1 MIPYGRQDITQ
12 EDINSVINTLKSDFL
27 TQGPVVPLFEKKLCD
42 VTQAKY
48 SIAVNSCTSAL
59 HLACL
64 ALNLGPGDILWT
76 SPITFVAS
84 VNCALYC
91 GAKVDFVDID
101 PSTALMSIESL
112 KNKLIKAKKEGNLPK
127 IIIPV
132 HFAGQPCD
140 MKEIYELGQEYGFK
154 IIEDAAHAIGA
165 KYERDAVGNCRY
177 SDITV
182 FSFHPVKVITT
193 GEGGA
198 CLTNDANLANLI
210 MLLRSHGITRN
221 PSEMEQPPI
230 DSWYYEQIALG
241 FNYRMTDI
249 QAALGLSQLDRLDEY
264 ILRRSEIALWYDKNI
279 TDISIVEPLLRK
291 EDRTSSIHL
300 YVLRVRNLE
309 GLRDK
314 LYSYLRG
321 EGVGVNIHYIPAY
334 RQPYLNSNIRLSGAE
349 EHYRSTITLPIFP
362 TISKKELIY
371 VINQIS
377 RFSIHE

>member
-1 MIPYGRQDITQ
+1 
-12 EDINSVINTLKSDFL
+12 
-27 TQGPVVPLFEKKLCD
+27 
-42 VTQAKY
+42 
-48 SIAVNSCTSAL
+48 
-59 HLACL
+59 
-64 ALNLGPGDILWT
+64 
-76 SPITFVAS
+76 
-84 VNCALYC
+84 
-91 GAKVDFVDID
+91 
-101 PSTALMSIESL
+101 MSIESL